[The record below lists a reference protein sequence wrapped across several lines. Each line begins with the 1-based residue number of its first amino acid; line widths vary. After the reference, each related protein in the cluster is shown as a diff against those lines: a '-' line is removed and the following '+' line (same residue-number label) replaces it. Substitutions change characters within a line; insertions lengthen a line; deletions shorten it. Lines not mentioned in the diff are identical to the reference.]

1 MQKLI
6 QFYTAYGGYLD
17 GYFTF
22 TFMAM
27 LVMMGISVM
36 NEFNDKN
43 EKDITG
49 KNKLLVSL
57 FMTSLIFFSM
67 RGWASKDWMRVVS
80 AIFGFGANALIR
92 KWKKNKI
99 WDKYDFISKGGKK

>member
-1 MQKLI
+1 MQELI
-6 QFYTAYGGYLD
+6 RFYTAYGGHLD
-17 GYFTF
+17 SYFNF

-27 LVMMGISVM
+27 LVMLGITVM
-36 NEFNDKN
+36 NEFNDEN

-49 KNKLLVSL
+49 KRKLIVSL

-67 RGWASKDWMRVVS
+67 RSWANKDSMRVAS
-80 AIFGFGANALIR
+80 AIFGFGANALIK

-99 WDKYDFISKGGKK
+99 WDKYDIISKGGKK